1 MDGDARD
8 AASGI
13 AWVRVELSADRSTIG
28 IGAAD
33 SAIGHI
39 EARPDDAPIVG
50 GIPEGPHWGSRKDV
64 QHGPVHFADAALY
77 QTVCPYPD
85 NPAPRLK
92 RKPGAL

>member
-50 GIPEGPHWGSRKDV
+50 GIPEGPHWGLVRTFSTGLSTLLMQRCTRRFARIPTTRP
-64 QHGPVHFADAALY
+64 HG
-77 QTVCPYPD
+77 
-85 NPAPRLK
+85 
-92 RKPGAL
+92 